1 MFGLYGWLRAVF
13 GGWRELFLR
22 YSFDDF
28 GLGCPPDRFV
38 DRSFL
43 CLRQLAGDVG
53 ESTGAAGG
61 NAVGGE
67 RVKEFAKN
75 VVDVDLGSEI
85 AAGAGEFGGEVVF
98 PLRLFAVQKT
108 RMRQAMAVVFGMS
121 R

>member
-13 GGWRELFLR
+13 GGWRELYRR
-22 YSFDDF
+22 YSFDDP

-43 CLRQLAGDVG
+43 CLRQLAGDIG
-53 ESTGAAGG
+53 ESAGAAGG
-61 NAVGGE
+61 NA
-67 RVKEFAKN
+67 
-75 VVDVDLGSEI
+75 VDVDLGSEI